1 MKIVLDT
8 NVICSALRSRHG
20 ASSAL
25 LRLLGTDA
33 YEAHLTVPLYLEY
46 EEQAQRIVADGIIA
60 RGPATDILDFICE
73 AMVLD
78 AVYYLW
84 RPFLRDADDDMVLE
98 AAVAGGC
105 SHIVTHNTRDFRGV
119 EKFGL
124 AVLTPGQFRRLLR
137 GAP

>member
-1 MKIVLDT
+1 M
-8 NVICSALRSRHG
+8 
-20 ASSAL
+20 L
-25 LRLLGTDA
+25 LSVLGTMA

-46 EEQAQRIVADGIIA
+46 EEQALRVAKAGIIDQIA
-60 RGPATDILDFICE
+60 VDDILDYICK

-78 AVYYLW
+78 TVHFLW

-119 EKFGL
+119 EEFGL
-124 AVLTPGQFRRLLR
+124 AILTPGQFLRLLR
-137 GAP
+137 GAS